1 MVLLNWQVPL
11 GMGITWAA
19 AFLLTEA
26 GAYSYKGCDINVPA
40 SNIVSEHC
48 RKHISRMKHC
58 RVDTSHALKSSPW
71 FRFPYPLQWGT
82 PVFSWKMAFVMC
94 VVSLI
99 ASVDSVSFLTHLIL
113 CEQQIDLLCLLHE
126 HFRHTLGNLDYCL
139 MLRCLLEYVLLL
151 PVIDSTRVSNI
162 DLTLLGFLVIYYY

>member
-1 MVLLNWQVPL
+1 MGL
-11 GMGITWAA
+11 GITWAA

-82 PVFSWKMAFVMC
+82 PVFTWKMAFVMC
-94 VVSLI
+94 VVSII
-99 ASVDSVSFLTHLIL
+99 ASVDSVSFLFYVIKLSLFFLQSVGLYYSVLIT
-113 CEQQIDLLCLLHE
+113 II
-126 HFRHTLGNLDYCL
+126 FTYTLGKY
-139 MLRCLLEYVLLL
+139 
-151 PVIDSTRVSNI
+151 
-162 DLTLLGFLVIYYY
+162 F